1 MDIDWN
7 AVMAAEGFSTW
18 IRIMIWVWVACVIWL
33 FVVLLRGGFTDMTE
47 VITSRYAT
55 AGERSRMMMRLPTR
69 FLLLVVAACSAAP
82 ASPSRS
88 LSRARWCCSSGDKPQ
103 ADKQNPASQRRR
115 GLSASGVLAYAAPA
129 FRLGKTQSGRGKWQ
143 V

>member
-7 AVMAAEGFSTW
+7 AVMAAEGFATW

-55 AGERSRMMMRLPTR
+55 AGERTRMMMRLPTR
-69 FLLLVVAACSAAP
+69 FLLLVVAALFGG
-82 ASPSRS
+82 ASFAIPLFIQGAVVLFLWR
-88 LSRARWCCSSGDKPQ
+88 Q
-103 ADKQNPASQRRR
+103 AT
-115 GLSASGVLAYAAPA
+115 GG
-129 FRLGKTQSGRGKWQ
+129 
-143 V
+143 